1 MSTMSMPNCMFFSVF
16 IYVWFDGFCEW
27 EGSNVFCS
35 AFPFDNYSRLMNAA
49 GMSCAHVSWKEL
61 MMLSF
66 ILRLQS

>member
-1 MSTMSMPNCMFFSVF
+1 M
-16 IYVWFDGFCEW
+16 GFCEW